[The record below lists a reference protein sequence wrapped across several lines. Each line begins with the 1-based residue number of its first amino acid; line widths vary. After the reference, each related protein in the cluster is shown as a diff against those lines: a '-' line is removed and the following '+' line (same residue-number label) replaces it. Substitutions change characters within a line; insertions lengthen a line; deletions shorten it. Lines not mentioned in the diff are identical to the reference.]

1 MITQEHLRGGRA
13 SANCSLVR
21 PISAYRY
28 ALFAERESK
37 GPIFVYGQ
45 EKELIGQIYF
55 HPDTTDYE
63 IPKSTMNTDNV
74 VDLHYRDSKFPDII
88 DLLRYENEKLLIW
101 IDGMNSRIS
110 TGI

>member
-1 MITQEHLRGGRA
+1 MITQEHSRTGQT
-13 SANCSLVR
+13 SVKDSLVR
-21 PISAYRY
+21 PISTYRY

-55 HPDTTDYE
+55 HPDTADCE
-63 IPKSTMNTDNV
+63 IPKSTMDKDKV
-74 VDLHYRDSKFPDII
+74 VDLHYRDSKFTDVI
-88 DLLRYENEKLLIW
+88 DLLRYEDEKLLIW